1 MSDYLKTVGEVRA
14 SQILTTYGPGAL
26 IDFPR
31 DAAIMGGVNFWPQ
44 KQEYRREIKE
54 PRLRDKLCSMLQRSD
69 LRLIAPPAAET
80 APWEKGPRARA
91 IRFPSWFLAETP
103 AEENEHKQGDRS
115 RRLVRNRD
123 LDKKML
129 YDGRR
134 VVPVRFVQA
143 CVKGHISDVNWRRAV
158 PCEED
163 GCMKPLWLDESGSGG
178 DLADLVIRCECGAR
192 VSMAELNDMS
202 RNRLGRC
209 NGWRPWLGSQFSEDC
224 DQPSRLLN
232 RTATNAYFSQT
243 MSVLSLPEK
252 KDKLAA
258 AVANHWSTLSQ
269 MATERSFVPVLK
281 KLPGFSND
289 AETYSDDQVW
299 DAIEAAR
306 QGGASA
312 VPVKEAELECI
323 LDAPTGYMEDLPA
336 DEEFLARR
344 LPDSLWR
351 QSKLAEHVECVV
363 QLHRLR
369 EVVALTGFTR
379 FEPRTPDIHGEYEG
393 DVVAAALD
401 SEPRDYPAVENRG
414 EGLFLQLSSSA
425 VHAWQKKPEV
435 LRRLEALFEGHQQW
449 SEDRKSSM
457 EFPGA
462 PYVLLHTLSHL
473 LLQSIAMTCGYPASS
488 IRERIYVEKE
498 RYGLLLYTASPD
510 AEGTLGG
517 LVSEAKRIEGHL
529 ERALGEGSLCSSDPV
544 CAQHDAGKSME
555 QRWLHGA
562 ACHSCCLLAETSCEM
577 RNEFLDRALV
587 VPVLGQ
593 EGAAFFQLAH

>member
-1 MSDYLKTVGEVRA
+1 MSDFRKTVGEVRS

-44 KQEYRREIKE
+44 KQEFRREIRE
-54 PRLRDKLCSMLQRSD
+54 PRLREKLCSMLQRPD

-91 IRFPSWFLAETP
+91 IRFPSWFLAEAP
-103 AEENEHKQGDRS
+103 GDNSEHKQGDRS
-115 RRLVRNRD
+115 RRLVRSRD

-158 PCEED
+158 RCED
-163 GCMKPLWLDESGSGG
+163 ASCRKPLWLDESGSGG
-178 DLADLVIRCECGAR
+178 DLADLYIRCECGAR
-192 VSMAELNDMS
+192 VSMADLNDMS
-202 RNRLGRC
+202 KNRLGGC
-209 NGWRPWLGSQFSEDC
+209 NGFRPWLGFEYRESC
-224 DQPSRLLN
+224 DQRSRLLN

-252 KDKLAA
+252 KDKLAT
-258 AVANHWSTLSQ
+258 AVSNFWSSISE
-269 MATERSFVPVLK
+269 MATERAAIPFVK
-281 KLPGFSND
+281 RLPGFSNEV
-289 AETYSDDQVW
+289 ETYSDDQVW
-299 DAIEAAR
+299 EAIEAAR

-336 DEEFLARR
+336 DAEFLARR

-351 QSKLAEHVECVV
+351 KSGLAKDVECVV

-393 DVVAAALD
+393 DVVAAELD
-401 SEPRDYPAVENRG
+401 PNPRDYPAVENRG

-425 VHAWQKKPEV
+425 VHKWQKTPAV
-435 LRRLEALFEGHQQW
+435 QARLEALFEGHRQW
-449 SEDRKSSM
+449 SEERKSAM

-473 LLQSIAMTCGYPASS
+473 LLQSISMTCGYPASS

-498 RYGLLLYTASPD
+498 RYGLLLYTATPD

-517 LVSEAKRIEGHL
+517 LVSEAKRMESHL

-544 CAQHDAGKSME
+544 CSQHDAGKSME

-562 ACHSCCLLAETSCEM
+562 ACHSCCLIAETSCEM

-593 EGAAFFQLAH
+593 EDAAFFKLGQ